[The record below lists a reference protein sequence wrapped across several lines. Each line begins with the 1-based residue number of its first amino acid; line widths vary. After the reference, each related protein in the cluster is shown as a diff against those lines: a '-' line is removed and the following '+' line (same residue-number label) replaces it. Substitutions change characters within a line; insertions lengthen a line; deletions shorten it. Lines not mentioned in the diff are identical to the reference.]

1 MPISEKKI
9 QKKQALRKTILD
21 FAENV
26 ASTEGWEAVTMRRI
40 SAEIKYSLP
49 VIYDY
54 FKNKEEIISTLAV
67 KGYTILLDELKN
79 IVENGQNN
87 RQISI
92 DLAKAYIEF
101 AQTHKAFYLAMYG
114 QEGISSFMPGN
125 PKEAERV
132 FDFIQNWLK
141 NLVVSNEAKIPDTW
155 ETTKLIWATLHGLI
169 ALHNINQ
176 INDDKISIDQ
186 VVIDFINLL
195 LDKWEVKA

>member
-1 MPISEKKI
+1 MAISEKKI
-9 QKKQALRKTILD
+9 LKKQALRKAILD
-21 FAENV
+21 FAERV
-26 ASTEGWEAVTMRRI
+26 ASLEGWEAVTMRRI
-40 SAEIKYSLP
+40 SAEINYSLP

-54 FKNKEEIISTLAV
+54 FKNKEEIIYNLAF
-67 KGYTILLDELKN
+67 KGYTILLDKLKSIAESDAN
-79 IVENGQNN
+79 I
-87 RQISI
+87 RQISV

-125 PKEAERV
+125 PKEAEKV
-132 FDFIQNWLK
+132 FDFIQDWLK
-141 NLVVSNEAKIPDTW
+141 SLVVKNLAKIPDTW
-155 ETTKLIWATLHGLI
+155 EATKLIWATLHGLI

-186 VVIDFINLL
+186 VAVDFINLL